1 MNIVRQKMMIK
12 TEKIS
17 NKESNLKEI
26 MMKLLEANL
35 VHLGYIFAA
44 LALVVVKKSAK
55 PTTFITFIKIQQR
68 VSQNVAK
75 ETEILQST

>member
-1 MNIVRQKMMIK
+1 MNIVGQKMMIK

-35 VHLGYIFAA
+35 VHLGYLFAA
-44 LALVVVKKSAK
+44 LTLVLVRKSAK
-55 PTTFITFIKIQQR
+55 PTTFIKIQQR

-75 ETEILQST
+75 ETEILQLT